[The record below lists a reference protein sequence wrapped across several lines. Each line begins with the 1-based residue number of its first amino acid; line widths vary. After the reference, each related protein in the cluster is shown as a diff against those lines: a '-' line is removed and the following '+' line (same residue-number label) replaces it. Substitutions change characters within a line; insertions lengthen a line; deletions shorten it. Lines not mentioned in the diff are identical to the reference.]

1 MPSLRDL
8 MALVCRH
15 AEQAHGISLGEQ
27 CARDLE
33 RLIRQSWPA
42 ERIYIP
48 PADSR
53 KDPARADAIRQAA
66 ARLPTGVVA
75 ERFGVRRQYVA
86 KLIKK

>member
-33 RLIRQSWPA
+33 RLIRQSLPA

-75 ERFGVRRQYVA
+75 GRFGVRRQYVA
-86 KLIKK
+86 ELIKK